1 MKPAFIQAHQ
11 AAFSLSR
18 MCRVFEFSRGGFYE
32 WLSRPESAPK
42 GADQELS
49 GEIEQTFERSPQTDG
64 PGVFGTP
71 CVIEGQ
77 RVRRERF
84 GRLMRQQGLHCKTRR
99 R

>member
-1 MKPAFIQAHQ
+1 MKPALIQAHQ
-11 AAFSLSR
+11 ADFSVSR
-18 MCRVFEFSRGGFYE
+18 MCRVFEVSRGGFYE
-32 WLSRPESAPK
+32 WLSRPESARK
-42 GADQELS
+42 GADQELL
-49 GEIEQTFERSPQTDG
+49 GEIKQTFERSPQTYG

-77 RVRRERF
+77 RVRCERI